1 MNLLTIPCG
10 PLATNTYILWN
21 DGSTE
26 AVVVDPANSHRA
38 LNALHE
44 HGLHCCVI
52 LITHCHFDHTMGAA
66 ELKKQESARL
76 YINRIEAPSL
86 TDGSMSLSHM
96 GGVLINGCK
105 ADVLLDDG
113 DRFSEA
119 GFDFLVLHTP
129 GHSPG
134 SSCFV
139 LEKERMIFAG
149 DTIFRLSVGRT
160 DLDGGDARALY
171 GSIVRKLFTLEGDY
185 RVLPGHDRETT
196 LEFERRHNPFIRN
209 GGVEF

>member
-26 AVVVDPANSHRA
+26 AIVVDPANSHRT

-44 HGLHCCVI
+44 HGLHCCAI

-139 LEKERMIFAG
+139 LEKERIIFAG
-149 DTIFRLSVGRT
+149 DTVFRLSVGRT

>member
-1 MNLLTIPCG
+1 
-10 PLATNTYILWN
+10 
-21 DGSTE
+21 
-26 AVVVDPANSHRA
+26 
-38 LNALHE
+38 
-44 HGLHCCVI
+44 
-52 LITHCHFDHTMGAA
+52 MGAA

>member
-44 HGLHCCVI
+44 HGLHCCAI

-66 ELKKQESARL
+66 ELKKRESARL

-139 LEKERMIFAG
+139 LEKERIIFAG